1 MTWWEIRRARARWRW
16 CYSCLLIED
25 NHRSS
30 SLFEK
35 IIDKNNIDWQRT
47 RLLSEDDEWCDDES
61 WGVLFQEKLNRSTK
75 HWFRNIEIITKVI
88 SRKNNKPCWR
98 KLSPVPLATK
108 HSIELWMYSTFWKNK
123 YRDSL
128 DVYIHIYTH
137 THAHI
142 LSHGYGRTGVFKGF
156 CVIFIVEDSLENVVA
171 FVVGRA
177 RQRHSNV
184 TCAIIF
190 IGIGR
195 TENIQESAMFI
206 VDRVDLVNIRLIG
219 IENGGFRLRADARR
233 SESRTEQFV
242 LVLLLQDIVSVQ
254 MSLSVENFD
263 QAEHVWMIVK
273 RYSMMTLDDED
284 AHGDDLVFVE
294 FHVED
299 GRRRVSEL
307 LEIQL
312 IDRIDRLTGL
322 DLIEENKIQVG
333 FADLVHR
340 TFHWVELLLLVRI
353 REKQRRERL
362 PCLFDQGR
370 NAWWR
375 RLHIWKN
382 DQQMKK
388 PWEDLYCGGGRRG
401 KGLMCCER
409 EKWNWTALINV
420 LCTVTRRGSRHR
432 LNVDA
437 NEMELEFV
445 EVTGPAATNRER
457 WRESIDEI
465 SCFFSPDSLRYP
477 QWDWQDSNRLYCS
490 SE

>member
-1 MTWWEIRRARARWRW
+1 
-16 CYSCLLIED
+16 
-25 NHRSS
+25 
-30 SLFEK
+30 
-35 IIDKNNIDWQRT
+35 
-47 RLLSEDDEWCDDES
+47 
-61 WGVLFQEKLNRSTK
+61 
-75 HWFRNIEIITKVI
+75 
-88 SRKNNKPCWR
+88 
-98 KLSPVPLATK
+98 
-108 HSIELWMYSTFWKNK
+108 MYSTFWKNK

-219 IENGGFRLRADARR
+219 IENGGFRLRANARR

-340 TFHWVELLLLVRI
+340 TFH
-353 REKQRRERL
+353 
-362 PCLFDQGR
+362 
-370 NAWWR
+370 
-375 RLHIWKN
+375 
-382 DQQMKK
+382 
-388 PWEDLYCGGGRRG
+388 
-401 KGLMCCER
+401 
-409 EKWNWTALINV
+409 
-420 LCTVTRRGSRHR
+420 
-432 LNVDA
+432 
-437 NEMELEFV
+437 
-445 EVTGPAATNRER
+445 
-457 WRESIDEI
+457 
-465 SCFFSPDSLRYP
+465 
-477 QWDWQDSNRLYCS
+477 
-490 SE
+490 